1 MPTPHRYDPVEVI
14 EGAVPFRLSQVA
26 WAIAAAAAIML
37 LFGARPLL
45 DWSNALPISRLSDAI
60 LAIAALWSDLSDTL
74 GLNVIFDHAQEW
86 FRRFQALGF

>member
-1 MPTPHRYDPVEVI
+1 MATPHRYDPVEVI
-14 EGAVPFRLSQVA
+14 EGAVPFPLLSVA

-60 LAIAALWSDLSDTL
+60 LAISAIWADLSDAL
-74 GLNVIFDHAQEW
+74 GLNAVFDHAQEW
-86 FRRFQALGF
+86 FRQFQTLRF